1 VGTTGTREK
10 TDMILYRRATFTD
23 GEGPSVECG
32 SCHDPHNYSNPT
44 FLRLANNTSNL
55 CLSCHVK

>member
-1 VGTTGTREK
+1 
-10 TDMILYRRATFTD
+10 
-23 GEGPSVECG
+23 G

-44 FLRLANNTSNL
+44 FLRVANNTSNL